1 MLVRRSRALSLV
13 GALAVAGLVLVG
25 CSDSDGADTTIAPT
39 TALPTSTS
47 PTGVAPETTASAPPT
62 TPPTTAAPTPTSA
75 PIPTTVPGS
84 SCVEGSS
91 RDCIDPL
98 GDGGFVYLIGGGDCI
113 AAVPDPA
120 ICADL
125 DGDGY
130 AGYPDA
136 G

>member
-1 MLVRRSRALSLV
+1 MLV
-13 GALAVAGLVLVG
+13 GAVAVAGLALLG
-25 CSDSDGADTTIAPT
+25 CSSDDDGADTTIATT
-39 TALPTSTS
+39 TAQPTAASPTSA
-47 PTGVAPETTASAPPT
+47 APGTTAS
-62 TPPTTAAPTPTSA
+62 TPPTTVATTSTSA

-98 GDGGFVYLIGGGDCI
+98 GDGVFVYLIGGGDCI

>member
-1 MLVRRSRALSLV
+1 MAGIGRLAVGIVAAAGLLVV
-13 GALAVAGLVLVG
+13 GCSSNDSDQATATTAVAG
-25 CSDSDGADTTIAPT
+25 TTATSPSTTAPT
-39 TALPTSTS
+39 TTT
-47 PTGVAPETTASAPPT
+47 TTA
-62 TPPTTAAPTPTSA
+62 PPTTAAPTTSA
-75 PIPTTVPGS
+75 LPVIPTTVPGS
-84 SCVEGSS
+84 ACAEGSS

-98 GDGGFVYLIGGGDCI
+98 GDGQFVYLIGGGDCI
-113 AAVPDPA
+113 AAVPNPA

>member
-1 MLVRRSRALSLV
+1 M
-13 GALAVAGLVLVG
+13 
-25 CSDSDGADTTIAPT
+25 
-39 TALPTSTS
+39 
-47 PTGVAPETTASAPPT
+47 
-62 TPPTTAAPTPTSA
+62 
-75 PIPTTVPGS
+75 
-84 SCVEGSS
+84 
-91 RDCIDPL
+91 
-98 GDGGFVYLIGGGDCI
+98 FVYLIGGGDCI

>member
-1 MLVRRSRALSLV
+1 MPV
-13 GALAVAGLVLVG
+13 AVAGLVLLG
-25 CSDSDGADTTIAPT
+25 CSDDDGAASSSATT
-39 TALPTSTS
+39 TARPTSTS
-47 PTGVAPETTASAPPT
+47 PTSAVPETTASTPPT
-62 TPPTTAAPTPTSA
+62 TSSTTAAPTSTSA

-84 SCVEGSS
+84 PCVEGSS
-91 RDCIDPL
+91 RDCIDPF
-98 GDGGFVYLIGGGDCI
+98 GDGVFVYLIGGGDCI